1 MRPSHRYLINQ
12 RIPEVKELERSLRY
26 LLTMRASS
34 LTNAEQEQLG
44 NILDAAVILVNE
56 LNYFER
62 QQEDKE

>member
-1 MRPSHRYLINQ
+1 MRPSQRYLINQ

-44 NILDAAVILVNE
+44 NILDAAVILINE